1 MRGLIG
7 ALLLAALG
15 GCSTSPI
22 SADIADPVPSTRM
35 YAFTEKNAAQL
46 VVTRDSGIYG
56 AEVRFILHIDG
67 KPAAEFH
74 PGEVARFGL
83 ASGKHIL
90 GVSKYMPFGTSRII
104 ESEIDMKPGDLV
116 RRRISQHGSSFSFTP
131 TAY

>member
-1 MRGLIG
+1 MRVLIG
-7 ALLLAALG
+7 ALLLGVIG

-22 SADIADPVPSTRM
+22 SAENADPVPAPRL
-35 YAFTEKNAAQL
+35 YAFTEKSAAQL

-56 AEVRFILHIDG
+56 SEVRFILHIDG

-83 ASGKHIL
+83 APGKHIL
-90 GVSKYMPFGTSRII
+90 GVSKYMIFGHSRLI
-104 ESEIDMKPGDLV
+104 ESEVEVKPGDLV

>member
-1 MRGLIG
+1 MRRVIG
-7 ALLLAALG
+7 ALLLVAMS

-22 SADIADPVPSTRM
+22 TAENADPVPSTRL

-67 KPAAEFH
+67 KPSAEFH

-83 ASGKHIL
+83 APGKHIL
-90 GVSKYMPFGTSRII
+90 GVSKYMIFGTSRII
-104 ESEIDMKPGDLV
+104 ESEVDVKAGDLV

>member
-7 ALLLAALG
+7 ALLLVAIG

-35 YAFTEKNAAQL
+35 YAFKEKGAAQL

-56 AEVRFILHIDG
+56 SEVRFILHIDG
-67 KPAAEFH
+67 KPSAEFH

-83 ASGKHIL
+83 APGKQIL
-90 GVSKYMPFGTSRII
+90 GVSKYMLFGTSRII
-104 ESEIDMKPGDLV
+104 ESVIDVKPGYLV